1 METKKCTKCGR
12 ELPRSEFWK
21 NPTREDGLQE
31 YCKECGK
38 EYFKKKRSKPS
49 NSSLKK
55 VFTNPELAKFTP
67 RHLMDELKARG
78 YTGELQY
85 TQKITL

>member
-1 METKKCTKCGR
+1 M
-12 ELPRSEFWK
+12 
-21 NPTREDGLQE
+21 D
-31 YCKECGK
+31 CKIIAK
-38 EYFKKKRSKPS
+38 IVARNISKKRSKPS
-49 NSSLKK
+49 ANNLKK